1 MTKAATSRVDQTGI
15 CQRMGPVMISST
27 VPKRVCRENQM
38 AKLRITPTTA
48 AVTAESAVVSDLLP
62 RKYSM

>member
-1 MTKAATSRVDQTGI
+1 
-15 CQRMGPVMISST
+15 MGPVMISST